1 MNNNWMERADKVV
14 MNTYGRQPL
23 VLVKGEGCR
32 VWDDTGKEYLDC
44 LAGLAVV
51 NLGHAHPEVA
61 QAAAAQLTQ
70 LVHVSN
76 IYYTTPMVELAEAL
90 VRLSFADRV
99 FFANSGAEVN
109 EGAIKLVRRYSR
121 ERFGAGRH
129 RIICMENSFHGRTL
143 GALSATGQSKF
154 WQGFDPLLPGFV
166 FVPFNDLDAV
176 AKAVDDTVC
185 AVMLEPIQGEG
196 GVCLPSPDYLKGVRQ
211 LCNDKGLLLIL
222 DEIQTGLGR
231 TGKLFAQENFGITP
245 DVMTLAKALA
255 NGLPMGALL
264 ATEEVAGGLRPR
276 DPRQHL
282 WGRAG
287 GGRRGQ
293 HRPEPPERPGVSGR
307 GAGTGSVFIQALISL
322 AGRVP
327 RHQRGAGPGPHV
339 GPGIDPG
346 GDAGGGGL
354 PGAGPAAQLHPGQR
368 HPAAAAFGH
377 YRPGAR
383 RGPGNPAG
391 RPQGGVSMT
400 RHLLTILDLSREE
413 IEHLLARARELK
425 VFHQQ
430 GQNPTSPEGKNRGH
444 DFRQALHPHPGLL

>member
-1 MNNNWMERADKVV
+1 MSNQWIERSDKVV
-14 MNTYGRQPL
+14 MHTYGRQPL
-23 VLVKGEGCR
+23 VLVKGQGCR

-61 QAAAAQLTQ
+61 RAAAAQLTQ

-76 IYYTTPMVELAEAL
+76 IYYTTPMVELAETL

-121 ERFGAGRH
+121 ERFGEGRH

-154 WQGFDPLLPGFV
+154 WQGFDPLLPGFS

-176 AKAVDDTVC
+176 ANAVDDTVC

-196 GVCLPSPDYLKGVRQ
+196 GVCLPSPDYLKGLRQ
-211 LCNDKGLLLIL
+211 LCDAKGLLLVL

-231 TGKLFAQENFGITP
+231 TGTLFAQENFGITP

-264 ATEEVAGGLRPR
+264 ATAEVAG
-276 DPRQHL
+276 
-282 WGRAG
+282 AFV
-287 GGRRGQ
+287 
-293 HRPEPPERPGVSGR
+293 PGTHAS
-307 GAGTGSVFIQALISL
+307 TF
-322 AGRVP
+322 
-327 RHQRGAGPGPHV
+327 GAGPV
-339 GPGIDPG
+339 V
-346 GDAGGGGL
+346 
-354 PGAGPAAQLHPGQR
+354 
-368 HPAAAAFGH
+368 AAAANAALNLLSAPEFLAGV
-377 YRPGAR
+377 RE
-383 RGPGNPAG
+383 RGFLLEKGLCALQAELSVIKEVRGLGLMWGLELAEEGTPVVAACRERGLLLNCTQGNVIRLLPPLIITPKELDAA
-391 RPQGGVSMT
+391 
-400 RHLLTILDLSREE
+400 LTILRD
-413 IEHLLARARELK
+413 AFKA
-425 VFHQQ
+425 VF
-430 GQNPTSPEGKNRGH
+430 P
-444 DFRQALHPHPGLL
+444 